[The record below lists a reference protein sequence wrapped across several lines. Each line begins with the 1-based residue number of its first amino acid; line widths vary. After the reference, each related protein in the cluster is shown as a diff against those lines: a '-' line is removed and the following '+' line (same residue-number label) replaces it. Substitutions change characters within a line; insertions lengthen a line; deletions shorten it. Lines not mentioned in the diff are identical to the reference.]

1 MTNVKEIITDE
12 LVLSERSTEI
22 DPRTESK
29 ELRNIVAEIKSTM
42 RKQNLTSL
50 SAPAIGYS
58 RRIFCINFS
67 DLEIKTFV
75 NPIIC
80 NAKGLQLSRESCSS
94 IPGKKFIRPRN
105 NDIFVYYQS
114 PDGKPNSREL
124 VGLAA
129 MVFQHEIDHLDGLL
143 VSDVGLEIDDDFDSL
158 TDDEKTEIVNEY
170 LDSLDIKL
178 NTINQDIENDDE
190 TAKVQDAIKFINS
203 VNSGETVIE
212 KYEKENLEV

>member
-1 MTNVKEIITDE
+1 MANVKEILTDE
-12 LVLSERSTEI
+12 IALSERATEI
-22 DPRTESK
+22 DTRTEAK
-29 ELRNIVAEIKSTM
+29 ELRTIVSELKATM
-42 RKQNLTSL
+42 RKNGLKSL
-50 SAPAIGYS
+50 SAPAIGYN

-80 NAKGLQLSRESCSS
+80 NAKGLQLSREVCSS
-94 IPGKKFIRPRN
+94 IPNKKFIRPRN

-129 MVFQHEIDHLDGLL
+129 IVFQHEIDHLDGLL
-143 VSDVGLEIDDDFDSL
+143 ISDVGLEVDEDFDTMS
-158 TDDEKTEIVNEY
+158 DEDKTELINEY

-178 NTINQDIENDDE
+178 TTVNSEIDSDDE
-190 TAKVQDAIKFINS
+190 SSQVRDAIKFINS
-203 VNSGETVIE
+203 VNSGETIIE
-212 KYEKENLEV
+212 KYDKEEDK

>member
-1 MTNVKEIITDE
+1 MANVKEILTDE
-12 LVLSERSTEI
+12 IALSERATEI
-22 DPRTESK
+22 DTRTEAK
-29 ELRNIVAEIKSTM
+29 ELRTIVSELKATM
-42 RKQNLTSL
+42 RKSGLKSL
-50 SAPAIGYS
+50 SAPAIGYN

-80 NAKGLQLSRESCSS
+80 NAKGLQLSREVCSS
-94 IPGKKFIRPRN
+94 IPNKKFIRPRN

-129 MVFQHEIDHLDGLL
+129 IVFQHETDHLDGLL
-143 VSDVGLEIDDDFDSL
+143 ISDVGLEVDEDFDTMS
-158 TDDEKTEIVNEY
+158 DEDKTELINEY

-178 NTINQDIENDDE
+178 TTVNSEIDSDDE
-190 TAKVQDAIKFINS
+190 SSQVRDAIKFINS
-203 VNSGETVIE
+203 VNSGETIIE
-212 KYEKENLEV
+212 KYDKEEDK

>member
-1 MTNVKEIITDE
+1 MANVKEIITDE
-12 LVLSERSTEI
+12 IALSERSTEI

-29 ELRNIVAEIKSTM
+29 ELRSIVAEIKATM
-42 RKQNLTSL
+42 RKENLTSL
-50 SAPAIGYS
+50 SAPAIGYP

-94 IPGKKFIRPRN
+94 IPDKKFVRPRN

-143 VSDVGLEIDDDFDSL
+143 ISDVGLEIDEDFDSL
-158 TDDEKTEIVNEY
+158 TEEEKTEIINEY
-170 LDSLDIKL
+170 LDSLDIKR
-178 NTINQDIENDDE
+178 NTINQDIDDE
-190 TAKVQDAIKFINS
+190 DEASQVRDAIKFINS
-203 VNSGETVIE
+203 VNSGETIIE
-212 KYEKENLEV
+212 KYEKENPES